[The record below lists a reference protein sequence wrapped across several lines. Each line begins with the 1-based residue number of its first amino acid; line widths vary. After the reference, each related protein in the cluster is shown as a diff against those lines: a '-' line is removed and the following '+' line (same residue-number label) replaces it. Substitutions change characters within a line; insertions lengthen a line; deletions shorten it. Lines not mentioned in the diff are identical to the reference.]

1 MDVETVKILFH
12 VIFYII
18 GGISW
23 YYAFKA
29 SDGSFTKMVG
39 LHLLFGLS
47 FLAAIVVIPIVLWA
61 LFGREIHKAVA

>member
-1 MDVETVKILFH
+1 MEFDTVRILFH
-12 VIFYII
+12 ILFYIV

-39 LHLLFGLS
+39 LHILFGIS
-47 FLAAIVVIPIVLWA
+47 FLAAIIVVPVVIWA
-61 LFGREIHKAVA
+61 LYGHVIRNAVA

>member
-1 MDVETVKILFH
+1 MDAETVRIIFH
-12 VIFYII
+12 LVFYII

-39 LHLLFGLS
+39 LHLLFGAT
-47 FLAAIVVIPIVLWA
+47 FLATIIIVPVVLWTLYGHIIRKQLA
-61 LFGREIHKAVA
+61 